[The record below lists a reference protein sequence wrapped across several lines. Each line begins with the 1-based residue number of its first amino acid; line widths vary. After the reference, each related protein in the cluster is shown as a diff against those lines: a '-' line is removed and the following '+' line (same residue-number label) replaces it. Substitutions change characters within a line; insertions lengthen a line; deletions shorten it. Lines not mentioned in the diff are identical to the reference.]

1 MARII
6 ESVVGHENQI
16 LKLFRLKNV
25 GRWPHAIM
33 FVGPSG
39 IGKMKLALAF
49 AQTLVCEQTI
59 DACGVCG
66 ACLRIEKKQSES
78 LTILAPDPELARPVI
93 KVEKIRDLLDSLS
106 LAGVGPAR
114 VVIIDQAQALNAQ
127 ASNALLKTLEE
138 PTQNVFFILIANDIY
153 QFLPTIRSRTQVMR
167 FASLTHEQI
176 KKIKPNL
183 PDWIYKSSRGQMDRL
198 QLLASADGIDKREEA
213 LSFFEQFC
221 KNENFLMDKNWR
233 DSVKD
238 RSWAL
243 YSVNCWL
250 QMARDAVILKT
261 ESQQFILNTDQTERL
276 KQLYKLSVNKLLWL
290 CHRLILTEKE
300 INSNADTS
308 LVFEDLWI
316 QYARVD

>member
-6 ESVVGHENQI
+6 ESVLGHENEI
-16 LKLFRLKNV
+16 SKLFRLKNA

-49 AQTLVCEQTI
+49 AQALVCEQAS

-78 LTILAPDPELARPVI
+78 LTILMPDPELMRPVI
-93 KVEKIRDLLDSLS
+93 KVEKIRHLLDSLS
-106 LAGVGPAR
+106 LASIGPAR
-114 VVIIDQAQALNAQ
+114 VVIIDQAQTLNAQ

-138 PTQNVFFILIANDIY
+138 PTPNVFFILIANDIY
-153 QFLPTIRSRTQVMR
+153 QFLPTIRSRTQVVR
-167 FASLTHEQI
+167 FASLTNEQI

-183 PDWIYKSSRGQMDRL
+183 PDWIYISSRGQMDRL

-221 KNENFLMDKNWR
+221 QNENFLMDKTWR
-233 DSVKD
+233 DLVKD

-243 YSVNCWL
+243 YSINCWL
-250 QMARDAVILKT
+250 QMVRDAVILKT
-261 ESQQFILNTDQTERL
+261 ESQKFILNRDQTERL
-276 KQLYKLSVNKLLWL
+276 KELYKLSVNKLLWL
-290 CHRLILTEKE
+290 CHKLILTEKE
-300 INSNADTS
+300 INSNADTA